1 MNSADRDRLPERIEG
16 SDGLVIRLWELSDAA
31 SLSRAAAESYEHLR
45 PWMEWAA
52 AEPMSLK
59 QRRAQITQ
67 WRSDWEQN
75 RDALYGVFVN
85 GEIAGGCGLH
95 RRLAEDG
102 LEIGYWIHAR
112 LVRQGLATR
121 AVALLTEAALALP
134 GITHVE
140 IHHDKANEASGAIP
154 CRLGFE
160 SLGEHA
166 EKPAAPGDVGIE
178 CRWRIDERRWAIAS
192 ARR

>member
-1 MNSADRDRLPERIEG
+1 MNSADRGRIPERIEG
-16 SDGLVIRLWELSDAA
+16 SDGLVIRLWEPGDAA

-52 AEPMSLK
+52 AEPMP
-59 QRRAQITQ
+59 QRQRCQQIIG
-67 WRSDWEQN
+67 WRRDWEEN
-75 RDALYGVFVN
+75 RDAVYGVFVD

-112 LVRQGLATR
+112 FVRRGLATR

-154 CRLGFE
+154 RKLGFE
-160 SLGEHA
+160 FLGEHA
-166 EKPAAPGDVGIE
+166 DKPAAAGDVGIE

>member
-1 MNSADRDRLPERIEG
+1 
-16 SDGLVIRLWELSDAA
+16 
-31 SLSRAAAESYEHLR
+31 
-45 PWMEWAA
+45 MEWAA
-52 AEPMSLK
+52 AEPMRQR
-59 QRRAQITQ
+59 QRRQQIIG
-67 WRSDWEQN
+67 WRNDWEAN
-75 RDALYGVFVN
+75 RDAVYGVFVD
-85 GEIAGGCGLH
+85 GRIAGGCGLH

-112 LVRQGLATR
+112 FVRQGLATR

-154 CRLGFE
+154 RKLGFE
-160 SLGEHA
+160 FLGEHA
-166 EKPAAPGDVGIE
+166 DKPAAPGDVGIE
-178 CRWRIDERRWAIAS
+178 CQWRIDERRWAIAS